1 MDVALATCKILPEPD
16 PDAAPLL
23 QAAHAAGLDVA
34 PLAWDDPDAD
44 WSAPRLTLLRS
55 TWNYPRHA
63 ETFVAWAE
71 RVARSSALWNPLSVV
86 RWNVHKGYLL
96 DLERAGVPVAPTEL
110 VRRGD
115 PRPLRAI
122 LSERGWSDVVVKPA
136 VSAASYRTMRVATG
150 NLDAGE
156 AHLRDLVAER
166 DTLVQRYLPSVEDHG
181 ERALVHVDGK
191 LTHAVCKSPRFDGE
205 DESVSDAVPIAPEER
220 ELAERAVAAVDGD
233 PLYARID
240 VAPGP
245 DGVPVIMELELI
257 EPSLFFVQGPE
268 ALERMV
274 AALTR
279 LLSAG
284 RG

>member
-1 MDVALATCKILPEPD
+1 MDVALATCKVLPEPD

-23 QAAHAAGLDVA
+23 EATRAAGLDVA

-44 WSAPRLTLLRS
+44 WSVPRLTLLRS
-55 TWNYPRHA
+55 TWNYPQHA
-63 ETFVAWAE
+63 EAFLNWAV
-71 RVARSSALWNPLSVV
+71 RVASSSALWNPLPVV

-115 PRPLRAI
+115 RRSLRAI
-122 LSERGWSDVVVKPA
+122 LSDRGWRDVVVKPA
-136 VSAASYRTMRVATG
+136 VSAASYRTMRVG
-150 NLDAGE
+150 PDDLEAGE
-156 AHLRDLVAER
+156 AHFRDLVAER

-181 ERALVHVDGK
+181 ERALVSVDGK
-191 LTHAVCKSPRFDGE
+191 LTHAVRKSPRFHGE
-205 DESVSDAVPIAPEER
+205 DESVSDAVPISPAER
-220 ELAERAVAAVDGD
+220 DLATRAVAAVDGD

-245 DGVPVIMELELI
+245 DGSPVVMELELI
-257 EPSLFFVQGPE
+257 EPSLFFPQGPE

-274 AALTR
+274 TALVRLRAA
-279 LLSAG
+279 AHD
-284 RG
+284 